1 MEVQALRFN
10 ELYTSYDN
18 YLNSIYE
25 NIATYNYGFLL
36 NSDIE
41 NIRSNYDSTI
51 KYVTTLIYNYY
62 YDYYLTSASEVTFK
76 RLHTM
81 TMVAKLPYFKSLI
94 DKYNNLINANL
105 DKTNGQENNATSNG
119 EITRS
124 GNSRQA
130 TTPQDLS
137 NADYI
142 DDYSSSQQK
151 YSSNNTDTRTN
162 TFTSN
167 NTGSI
172 SDTFKH
178 IEDIPK
184 RIFNEVISLFGKY
197 FFAYDNDTPYAY
209 LSLENAFK
217 ELETELVT
225 EIDKINTTI
234 TPMVSAITNLN
245 NNYITLNSNVNK
257 ISHDLESTI
266 KDVPTA
272 LISENNKVYLVHD
285 NIKLSP
291 QTPLSFK
298 KINGVSVLGNGSIS
312 TATDSDIDTLKNLID
327 EVNNK
332 IPHVHNLGSTIILD
346 ELTNLEV
353 TLNYSLKNTDI
364 LKMKFASNDNGAND
378 FALLN
383 SEPPTIY
390 LKLEQIGYD
399 TNTESDV
406 YIYKSSTIYDSSITR
421 VLYLYVQLIDE
432 AHIKVYDWYIQEFEG
447 NEV

>member
-25 NIATYNYGFLL
+25 NITTYNYGFLL
-36 NSDIE
+36 NSNIE
-41 NIRSNYDSTI
+41 TIRSNYDSTI

-62 YDYYLTSASEVTFK
+62 NEYYLTSASEDTFK

-81 TMVAKLPYFKSLI
+81 TMVSKLPYFKSLI
-94 DKYNNLINANL
+94 DKYNNLINTNL

-137 NADYI
+137 NTNYI

-184 RIFNEVISLFGKY
+184 RIFNEVISLFGK
-197 FFAYDNDTPYAY
+197 FFFSSELIEPYA
-209 LSLENAFK
+209 
-217 ELETELVT
+217 EL
-225 EIDKINTTI
+225 TI
-234 TPMVSAITNLN
+234 EESIKKLN
-245 NNYITLNSNVNK
+245 NDVTTLSSRVDSIGGKVYTLEATLNQHITDYLEFSSKTSEQFTEVNSQLDMIKTK
-257 ISHDLESTI
+257 ITDIEI
-266 KDVPTA
+266 KLGDINSI
-272 LISENNKVYLVHD
+272 LD
-285 NIKLSP
+285 NI
-291 QTPLSFK
+291 
-298 KINGVSVLGNGSIS
+298 NG
-312 TATDSDIDTLKNLID
+312 
-327 EVNNK
+327 EV
-332 IPHVHNLGSTIILD
+332 I
-346 ELTNLEV
+346 
-353 TLNYSLKNTDI
+353 
-364 LKMKFASNDNGAND
+364 
-378 FALLN
+378 
-383 SEPPTIY
+383 
-390 LKLEQIGYD
+390 
-399 TNTESDV
+399 
-406 YIYKSSTIYDSSITR
+406 
-421 VLYLYVQLIDE
+421 
-432 AHIKVYDWYIQEFEG
+432 
-447 NEV
+447 

>member
-25 NIATYNYGFLL
+25 NITTYNYGFLL

-41 NIRSNYDSTI
+41 TIRSNYDSTI

-62 YDYYLTSASEVTFK
+62 YEYYLTSASEDTFK

-81 TMVAKLPYFKSLI
+81 TMVSKLPYFKSLV

-119 EITRS
+119 EISRS

-137 NADYI
+137 NTNYI

-151 YSSNNTDTRTN
+151 YTHSATDTRTN

-184 RIFNEVISLFGKY
+184 RIFNEVISLFGK
-197 FFAYDNDTPYAY
+197 FFFSSELIEPYA
-209 LSLENAFK
+209 
-217 ELETELVT
+217 EL
-225 EIDKINTTI
+225 TI
-234 TPMVSAITNLN
+234 EESIKKLN
-245 NNYITLNSNVNK
+245 NDVTTLTTRVNSIDGKVNLIDGK
-257 ISHDLESTI
+257 VNLIDGKVNTLESTLNQHISDYTNFSNEMYSQLDMI
-266 KDVPTA
+266 KTKITDIEIK
-272 LISENNKVYLVHD
+272 LGDINSILD
-285 NIKLSP
+285 NI
-291 QTPLSFK
+291 
-298 KINGVSVLGNGSIS
+298 NG
-312 TATDSDIDTLKNLID
+312 
-327 EVNNK
+327 EV
-332 IPHVHNLGSTIILD
+332 I
-346 ELTNLEV
+346 
-353 TLNYSLKNTDI
+353 
-364 LKMKFASNDNGAND
+364 
-378 FALLN
+378 
-383 SEPPTIY
+383 
-390 LKLEQIGYD
+390 
-399 TNTESDV
+399 
-406 YIYKSSTIYDSSITR
+406 
-421 VLYLYVQLIDE
+421 
-432 AHIKVYDWYIQEFEG
+432 
-447 NEV
+447 